1 MGGTEAE
8 AGSILLLGA
17 ETGQERERGQSS
29 AEPSSFD
36 PPSYPQGTD
45 RVTSWSGM
53 FRTLSETINKTVRFF
68 LPLILHSS
76 FLLHKRRQEL
86 LL

>member
-1 MGGTEAE
+1 MAGTEAE

-17 ETGQERERGQSS
+17 ETGQERGQSS

-36 PPSYPQGTD
+36 PPSYPPGTD

-68 LPLILHSS
+68 LPLLLNSS

-86 LL
+86 